1 MRQYQQVFSQATQA
15 AHDLLSRMEQHLHHY
30 TTLSTENS
38 VVQTAEAH
46 LAQATRRLGD
56 TVHSLDAQLRGVT
69 ESLEQLQQRG
79 EMHGSPR
86 G

>member
-1 MRQYQQVFSQATQA
+1 
-15 AHDLLSRMEQHLHHY
+15 
-30 TTLSTENS
+30 

-46 LAQATRRLGD
+46 LAQATKRLGD

-69 ESLEQLQQRG
+69 ESLERLQHLG
-79 EMHGSPR
+79 EVPGSPR